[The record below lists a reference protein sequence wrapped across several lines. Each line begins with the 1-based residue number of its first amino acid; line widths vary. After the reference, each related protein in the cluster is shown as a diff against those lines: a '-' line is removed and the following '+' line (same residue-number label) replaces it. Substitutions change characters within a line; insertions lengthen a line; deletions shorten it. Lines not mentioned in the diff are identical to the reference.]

1 MGKDSDRQQKR
12 SRASDATEKVS
23 RPADAGTKRR
33 RTSETNEAQASAIK
47 SSSGAIKKVR
57 KSDASLNGEEKR
69 NAPAP
74 WSFSR
79 PVGGRYTNLDPIVT
93 EDEAYLFVGLETAVQ
108 VFATSTSRLLRT
120 LQMETG
126 QKVTGYKLSPVDP
139 NVLYI
144 FTPAF
149 VTTWNWD
156 TGKRLARWGTTN
168 STIAADVS
176 GGEGTDRVASYFI
189 GQQKDGKRQV
199 LVSALGDKKLPDI
212 VALETSEQ
220 INTIQVA
227 YEGRVIVVSDGVH
240 LFLGTTPNVDLET
253 PESTQYTWREAT
265 LPVSATCIH
274 LRENH
279 DGVKSAHAP
288 DVVDLAIGEGNG
300 SILIYQDI
308 SSTLFG
314 RSAEKKSPPRKLHWH
329 RGAVS
334 TVRWSKDGNY
344 VISGGQESVLVL
356 WQLDTGRKQFL
367 PHLSSPICNVV
378 VSPNGN
384 SYVVKLADNSV
395 MVLSARE
402 LQPFANVTG
411 LQLSSDVGTHK
422 DSSRKSS
429 RAIAKLHPQH
439 PERLLVAVPASHL
452 SNQHASSQRPSSAVL
467 QTFDIRA
474 NSHISRQAL
483 ARTNTTTLN
492 MSPEG
497 SPIVTPDVRHLD
509 IVEDG
514 KWLATVD
521 TWTPHRHDL
530 ETVDSPLR
538 RPEIFLKFWKWNAS
552 NDNWELVTRIDAP
565 HFSENR
571 HASVLGLTARP
582 SSHEFTTLG
591 DDAILRFWCPT
602 ARTRS
607 GLKTNADDLHQ
618 DTWKCRSVVDLKG
631 CLNSVSAP
639 LPAACMSFSD
649 DGSVLAVCLP
659 SDSGANDGLVLLID
673 ARTCTVHY
681 RRTGVFFGNPCSVNF
696 LGKYLIVAS
705 TGSVAV
711 WDTVDDVVKPIQL
724 AKPGSSVDVGNSP
737 MLAVNGRT
745 QSFAIA
751 TRELDGS
758 ANKRRRRGRFHIRIY
773 DVSSFDLVFQE
784 SLGSSPVALLSD
796 AYSGDYI
803 VVDAS
808 GSVQRLGCLD
818 KASQKSLQPQEVT
831 SHLNSGL
838 ANIFSRG
845 QEKVSAQ
852 VTDGENAGSS
862 GKGLAGVFGDT
873 PSFSLPSI
881 GVLFRNVVQTLGSS

>member
-1 MGKDSDRQQKR
+1 MLLLNLSDNAR
-12 SRASDATEKVS
+12 S
-23 RPADAGTKRR
+23 
-33 RTSETNEAQASAIK
+33 I
-47 SSSGAIKKVR
+47 
-57 KSDASLNGEEKR
+57 
-69 NAPAP
+69 
-74 WSFSR
+74 
-79 PVGGRYTNLDPIVT
+79 
-93 EDEAYLFVGLETAVQ
+93 
-108 VFATSTSRLLRT
+108 
-120 LQMETG
+120 
-126 QKVTGYKLSPVDP
+126 
-139 NVLYI
+139 
-144 FTPAF
+144 
-149 VTTWNWD
+149 
-156 TGKRLARWGTTN
+156 
-168 STIAADVS
+168 
-176 GGEGTDRVASYFI
+176 
-189 GQQKDGKRQV
+189 
-199 LVSALGDKKLPDI
+199 
-212 VALETSEQ
+212 
-220 INTIQVA
+220 
-227 YEGRVIVVSDGVH
+227 
-240 LFLGTTPNVDLET
+240 
-253 PESTQYTWREAT
+253 
-265 LPVSATCIH
+265 
-274 LRENH
+274 
-279 DGVKSAHAP
+279 
-288 DVVDLAIGEGNG
+288 
-300 SILIYQDI
+300 
-308 SSTLFG
+308 
-314 RSAEKKSPPRKLHWH
+314 
-329 RGAVS
+329 
-334 TVRWSKDGNY
+334 GNY

-411 LQLSSDVGTHK
+411 LQLSSDAGAYK
-422 DSSRKSS
+422 DSSSKKSH

-439 PERLLVAVPASHL
+439 PERLLVAVPASHM
-452 SNQHASSQRPSSAVL
+452 SNQHASQRPSSAVL

-497 SPIVTPDVRHLD
+497 SPIVTPDVQHLD

-521 TWTPHRHDL
+521 TWTPHHQDL
-530 ETVDSPLR
+530 GTVDSPLR
-538 RPEIFLKFWKWNAS
+538 RPETFLKFWKWNAS
-552 NDNWELVTRIDAP
+552 TDNWELVTRIDAP

-571 HASVLGLTARP
+571 HASVLGPTARP
-582 SSHEFTTLG
+582 SCHEFTTLG
-591 DDAILRFWCPT
+591 EDAILRFWCPT

-607 GLKTNADDLHQ
+607 GLKTNAEDLHQ

-631 CLNSVSAP
+631 CLNNASAP
-639 LPAACMSFSD
+639 LSAACMSFSD

-659 SDSGANDGLVLLID
+659 SDAGTNDGLVLLID
-673 ARTCTVHY
+673 ARTGTVHY
-681 RRTGVFFGNPCSVNF
+681 RRTGVFFGNPCSVKF

-724 AKPGSSVDVGNSP
+724 AKPGSTVDVSNSP
-737 MLAVNGRT
+737 MLAVNART
-745 QSFAIA
+745 QSFSIA
-751 TRELDGS
+751 ARELDGS

-773 DVSSFDLVFQE
+773 DISSFELVFQE
-784 SLGSSPVALLSD
+784 SLGNHPVALLSD

-803 VVDAS
+803 VVDAG

-818 KASQKSLQPQEVT
+818 KASQKSLQPEEVT

-845 QEKVSAQ
+845 QDKVSAQ
-852 VTDGENAGSS
+852 VTDGESAGSS